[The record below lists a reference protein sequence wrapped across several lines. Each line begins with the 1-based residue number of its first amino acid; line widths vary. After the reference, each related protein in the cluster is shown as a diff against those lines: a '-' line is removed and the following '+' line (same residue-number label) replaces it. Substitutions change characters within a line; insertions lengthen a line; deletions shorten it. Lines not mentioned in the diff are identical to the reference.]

1 MYGIIEILFFLVV
14 VCVAA
19 FISTRISSVV
29 VWAQRIVFFG
39 IVVAPSILSYFTFY
53 RAVSSYQQ
61 GGSLL
66 VQDHKMTAAGVES
79 FALSVGI
86 SAVIALIA
94 TAIYFRVSSHRARRE
109 LEGKADV

>member
-1 MYGIIEILFFLVV
+1 MAMRFVLRRVVEAAVVAAILETVAAAVRSHSFYPISVAMYGIIEILFFLVV

-66 VQDHKMTAAGVES
+66 VQDHKM
-79 FALSVGI
+79 
-86 SAVIALIA
+86 
-94 TAIYFRVSSHRARRE
+94 
-109 LEGKADV
+109 